1 MLKLHITNLKVTM
14 YPGGPFRKVTRGNK
28 PRTIKNIMR
37 LNPQSTAQMPFI
49 ASPDVLPVLATQAQL
64 EYDKEPS

>member
-1 MLKLHITNLKVTM
+1 
-14 YPGGPFRKVTRGNK
+14 
-28 PRTIKNIMR
+28 MR

-64 EYDKEPS
+64 EYDKEPGWKGTTQNDY